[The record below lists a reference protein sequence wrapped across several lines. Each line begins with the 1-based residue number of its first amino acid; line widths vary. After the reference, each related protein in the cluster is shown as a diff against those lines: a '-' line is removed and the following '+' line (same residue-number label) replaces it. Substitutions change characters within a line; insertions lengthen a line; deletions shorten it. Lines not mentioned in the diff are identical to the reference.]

1 MNQEVHRINFK
12 DEDTLSDLLS
22 STNVAEQKLR
32 SDYIKRIKKGEK
44 LVAVIANFASC
55 ELVLQANINGQPGD
69 KSETEKLIAVA
80 LS

>member
-1 MNQEVHRINFK
+1 MNREVHRINFK

-32 SDYIKRIKKGEK
+32 SDYVQRIKNGEK
-44 LVAVIANFASC
+44 LVAVIANFDSC
-55 ELVLQANINGQPGD
+55 ELVLQANIDHLPSE
-69 KSETEKLIAVA
+69 KSETDKLIAVA

>member
-1 MNQEVHRINFK
+1 MNREVHRINFK

-32 SDYIKRIKKGEK
+32 SDYVQRIKNGEK
-44 LVAVIANFASC
+44 LVAVIANFDSC
-55 ELVLQANINGQPGD
+55 ELVLQANIHHQPSE
-69 KSETEKLIAVA
+69 KSETDKLIAVA